1 MKVIGAIS
9 DRHYICEVTHAEIEK
24 FMNLY
29 YCNNNMKTLRVGEE
43 VNLGKGYDF
52 ASQIKDA
59 MKKTEDFIAGNRGI
73 IEAIL
78 GGISVAGQVSQSENS
93 EDENA

>member
-1 MKVIGAIS
+1 MLIIGKIS
-9 DRHYICEVTHAEIEK
+9 DREYICEVTHTEIEK

-29 YCNNNMKTLRVGEE
+29 YNNMKKLKVGDE

-52 ASQIKDA
+52 ASQTKDA
-59 MKKTEDFIAGNRGI
+59 MKKTEDFIAGNKGI

-78 GGISVAGQVSQSENS
+78 GGISVAGKVSQSENA

>member
-9 DRHYICEVTHAEIEK
+9 DGHYICEVTHTEIEK

-29 YCNNNMKTLRVGEE
+29 YNNMKKLKVGDE
-43 VNLGKGYDF
+43 VNLGEGYNF
-52 ASQIKDA
+52 SVQIKDA
-59 MKKTEDFIAGNRGI
+59 MKKTEDFIAGNKEI

-78 GGISVAGQVSQSENS
+78 NGISVVGHASRPE
-93 EDENA
+93 EEAE